1 MQMPAAL
8 RLPRLEDCRADLV
21 GDASFWVA
29 SMCTSSYGF
38 EARRLEASCEAWGV
52 CCGVAR
58 VAEDAASEIAG
69 GATVDSRTRRLRLI
83 ASKPLFILRTLQA
96 SPLPVAWLDVDLEF
110 TAFPLQ
116 FTPAGWRGFG
126 APRDVVLLN
135 YDANRTHSSCREAT
149 GTACC
154 RHHAAHGRQLLC
166 SSAVAYFNKSA
177 AAEALLTAWAEAMA
191 YNTNAADDRTLDLL
205 VNDDGWI
212 DRAAFGWLP
221 ASYLRGAKSSTAEVT
236 SGAVI
241 KHDGGIPASSE
252 RNSAVV
258 PKLPPHEGEEAA
270 RGNEQLALE
279 AVEPE
284 AMTIGPIQ
292 RWLAPE
298 GAAAALDPEALRLG
312 EREAS
317 DLIAGEHDV
326 EVELEG
332 ALGGGAAGDEADG
345 PGGGGSASSSEL
357 RQLYR
362 GRKFLFPLLD
372 QGPNNQYLQFRVA
385 IAKARALNRTLVLPL
400 WLPHNPKFLHLHPGA
415 PPEPSRDRATA
426 LLSFPFAS
434 TFDASHLAKF
444 VRTID
449 LPAFRTLSDG
459 RLDLCLSVGSSH
471 DDDSGFRDY
480 LRLSA
485 LSCSRF
491 ATVDKPDEGRERAAA
506 AHARSFGY
514 HSYDRDVGLRDRVFS
529 PLRWSGAVLSAA
541 ERVASQLNLTR
552 GDYVAAHIR
561 VADAHWEHSDCG
573 HSIRG
578 VPVRSVSCG
587 DGLHAINSSSIAQE
601 VWHAMRLAE
610 RRTLYV
616 ATNMDCSDMRL
627 AVIARMLSTRAV
639 RTVCAKEALWEALAV
654 EGQADGGATP
664 AAEVQRNY
672 FASLVEQEVAARA
685 HTFVGSKYSTWTDTV
700 RGMRLAAGKPA
711 SAHHLFEELWAL
723 GVK

>member
-1 MQMPAAL
+1 MHMPAAL

-332 ALGGGAAGDEADG
+332 ALGGGAAGDEADR

-561 VADAHWEHSDCG
+561 VADAHWEHSETSARSLPYPYLRPAPPLHG
-573 HSIRG
+573 HAEARTA
-578 VPVRSVSCG
+578 P
-587 DGLHAINSSSIAQE
+587 LHAS
-601 VWHAMRLAE
+601 L
-610 RRTLYV
+610 
-616 ATNMDCSDMRL
+616 
-627 AVIARMLSTRAV
+627 
-639 RTVCAKEALWEALAV
+639 
-654 EGQADGGATP
+654 
-664 AAEVQRNY
+664 AAE
-672 FASLVEQEVAARA
+672 
-685 HTFVGSKYSTWTDTV
+685 
-700 RGMRLAAGKPA
+700 
-711 SAHHLFEELWAL
+711 
-723 GVK
+723 

>member
-1 MQMPAAL
+1 
-8 RLPRLEDCRADLV
+8 
-21 GDASFWVA
+21 
-29 SMCTSSYGF
+29 
-38 EARRLEASCEAWGV
+38 
-52 CCGVAR
+52 
-58 VAEDAASEIAG
+58 
-69 GATVDSRTRRLRLI
+69 VDSI
-83 ASKPLFILRTLQA
+83 ARA
-96 SPLPVAWLDVDLEF
+96 PVTTSCACALAYRF

-191 YNTNAADDRTLDLL
+191 YNANAADDRTLDLL

-221 ASYLRGAKSSTAEVT
+221 ASYLQGAKSSTAEVT

-252 RNSAVV
+252 RNSAVL
-258 PKLPPHEGEEAA
+258 PTLPPHKGEEAA

-284 AMTIGPIQ
+284 AMAIGPIQ

-298 GAAAALDPEALRLG
+298 GAAAALDPEAAGLDENTASGQHSKWPKPSHSLVVMDQALRLG

-317 DLIAGEHDV
+317 DLIAGEHNV
-326 EVELEG
+326 EVELQG
-332 ALGGGAAGDEADG
+332 LGGGAAGDEADG
-345 PGGGGSASSSEL
+345 PGGGSSASSSEL

-491 ATVDKPDEGRERAAA
+491 AAVDKPNEGRERAAA

-561 VADAHWEHSDCG
+561 VADAHWEHSETSAAAPRARRGEDGSSSRLSRCG
-573 HSIRG
+573 IGLRTLDPRRAGALRLVRRRPPRNQLQLHSAGG
-578 VPVRSVSCG
+578 VARDAPHRAAHPLRRHKHGLLRHAAGGGRSHALHPRRA
-587 DGLHAINSSSIAQE
+587 DGLRQGGALGGAGGGGAGGRRRGARGRGAAELLSVARRAGGGGAGAHLC
-601 VWHAMRLAE
+601 RLKV
-610 RRTLYV
+610 LYV
-616 ATNMDCSDMRL
+616 DGHR
-627 AVIARMLSTRAV
+627 ARD
-639 RTVCAKEALWEALAV
+639 EAGS
-654 EGQADGGATP
+654 GQAIVGTPSVRGA
-664 AAEVQRNY
+664 
-672 FASLVEQEVAARA
+672 
-685 HTFVGSKYSTWTDTV
+685 VGSGSEVTEAYIYGPTHPKWKHRVCWEYPQ
-700 RGMRLAAGKPA
+700 G
-711 SAHHLFEELWAL
+711 
-723 GVK
+723 